1 MGTRKTPHQKQKVNS
16 AAQQSALLQGV
27 LVDELPAPPAYITL
41 TAKERIVWDV
51 VMRARAR
58 SEYNEVDAPLIAEL
72 CTLTVRLDRMRLAM
86 EQEAAVIV
94 DENGK
99 EKANPF
105 YVVMNSLSGR
115 VMRIHRQ
122 LQLSGHKRSGGA
134 GAQRA
139 AAHAAEDAAEEA
151 AEGMRDEDL
160 LAVPNVELLR
170 RSA

>member
-1 MGTRKTPHQKQKVNS
+1 MGTRKTPHQKPKSSS

-27 LVDELPAPPAYITL
+27 LLDELPAPPAYITL
-41 TAKERIVWDV
+41 TDKERIVWDV
-51 VMRARAR
+51 VMRARSR
-58 SEYNEVDAPLIAEL
+58 DQYHEVDAPLIAEL

-86 EQEAAVIV
+86 DNEAAVIV

-122 LQLSGHKRSGGA
+122 LQLSGHKRSGS
-134 GAQRA
+134 A
-139 AAHAAEDAAEEA
+139 AYNDKSRKAEEA
-151 AEGMRDEDL
+151 AQEASEEMRDEDL

-170 RSA
+170 RRA

>member
-1 MGTRKTPHQKQKVNS
+1 MGTRKTPHQKPKSSSV
-16 AAQQSALLQGV
+16 AQQSALLQSA
-27 LVDELPAPPAYITL
+27 LVDELPSPPAYITL
-41 TAKERIVWDV
+41 TDKERIVWDV

-58 SEYNEVDAPLIAEL
+58 SDYHEVDAPLIAEL

-86 EQEAAVIV
+86 DNEPAVIE

-122 LQLSGHKRSGGA
+122 LQLSGHKRSGPA
-134 GAQRA
+134 GEGGKRK
-139 AAHAAEDAAEEA
+139 AAEKAADEASEE
-151 AEGMRDEDL
+151 MRDEDL

-170 RSA
+170 RRA